1 LAGTLFIS
9 DLHLDPNRP
18 NITRA
23 FARFLHDNRR
33 CERLYILGDLVESW
47 IGDDDNSPL
56 VTEIATLLSAFTDAG
71 PQLFIM
77 HGNRDFLIGESF
89 CQRIKAQL
97 ITDPTVIDLCGEPTL
112 LMHGDSLCTDDLP
125 YQEFRSL
132 ARSAAWQQEFL
143 AHSLSQRIAI
153 AADMRAKSKVSN
165 SNKAQDIMD
174 VSQHA
179 VDQALRKHGVKRL
192 IHGHTHRPAQH
203 ITEHGTRWVLGDWC
217 EKGWHI
223 EATETAIELLDWTL
237 P

>member
-97 ITDPTVIDLCGEPTL
+97 ITDPT
-112 LMHGDSLCTDDLP
+112 SLTCAVN
-125 YQEFRSL
+125 R
-132 ARSAAWQQEFL
+132 
-143 AHSLSQRIAI
+143 HS
-153 AADMRAKSKVSN
+153 
-165 SNKAQDIMD
+165 
-174 VSQHA
+174 
-179 VDQALRKHGVKRL
+179 
-192 IHGHTHRPAQH
+192 
-203 ITEHGTRWVLGDWC
+203 
-217 EKGWHI
+217 
-223 EATETAIELLDWTL
+223 
-237 P
+237 